1 MSGRDLNNSGFSTF
15 IAGNEAELEAHFSGF
30 SALRAV
36 SYVVSIK
43 WILEFLER
51 NQFESIEIVVG
62 KEVSDLN
69 PAELLKDEV
78 ASDKGN
84 LARQILGMME
94 QGRLKIYTSDRI
106 VHSKFYILTG
116 RGAIRVIQGSA
127 NLTTSARKGK
137 QVNYLWKWDLE
148 PGADKSLI
156 ERFNADYDLHKKYC
170 SLFMQDLQDMLKE
183 AGDEDRER
191 VLNNWL
197 GRNVEPQEIGI
208 MPMLTQMATEV
219 LVGDSGEPVYRM
231 MLPAEPSKRKPI
243 EQFLR
248 PVKHEIESSQIV
260 FLKKDFLNSENLF
273 VPIMRVDF
281 ENHRIVFN
289 IKAEKITVGDAAPP
303 GEEVNTCLANIE
315 EYIKSIDMG
324 KTRNRTIN
332 NMTKMSVYEGLIYFL
347 SSPFLNQYMRIKR
360 AKVGRVD
367 ERGPRFLFISGGS
380 SNGKTTFI
388 KYALK
393 LLTGKDIN
401 PIDKSNF
408 RKQNILM
415 AAGLGTNFPLVFDD
429 VPPQRLNSS
438 DMETTIKSYWETWW
452 NGQSIF
458 PTIIV
463 SSNAKSTKEWHQ
475 TRVKTLNFDVHF
487 EPSMKAREKLNDIFN
502 QQNSIFSAFAS
513 YYFTHFSEDISDD
526 ELEHGRRT
534 MLRLYDYAGRQVPE
548 YFPKAPVE
556 TIYDPD
562 RLKWRELIDL
572 GKVSIV
578 EKNDSMELTFLE
590 GFNRSDVEHYADS
603 IRHAKHRIVG
613 NTIIIESPEDFRKW
627 LGLEENASP
636 GIFEKLFRRRN
647 R

>member
-1 MSGRDLNNSGFSTF
+1 MSGRDLNSSGFSTF
-15 IAGNEAELEAHFSGF
+15 IAGNEAELEGHFSGF
-30 SALRAV
+30 NALRAV

-51 NQFESIEIVVG
+51 NQFESVEIVVG

-78 ASDKGN
+78 VSDKGN
-84 LARQILGMME
+84 LVSQILGMME

-116 RGAIRVIQGSA
+116 RGATRVIQGSA

-137 QVNYLWKWDLE
+137 QVNYLWKWDLD
-148 PGADKSLI
+148 PGSDKFLI

-170 SLFMQDLQDMLKE
+170 SLFMQDLQNMLKE
-183 AGDEDRER
+183 AGNEDRER

-208 MPMLTQMATEV
+208 IPMLTQMATEV
-219 LVGDSGEPVYRM
+219 LVGDIGEPVYRM

-260 FLKKDFLNSENLF
+260 FLKKDFLNSENLL

-289 IKAEKITVGDAAPP
+289 VKAEKITVGDTTPP
-303 GEEVNTCLANIE
+303 SEEVNTCLANIE

-332 NMTKMSVYEGLIYFL
+332 NLTKMSVYEGLIYFL

-408 RKQNILM
+408 KKQNILT

-475 TRVKTLNFDVHF
+475 TRVKALNFDVHF
-487 EPSMKAREKLNDIFN
+487 EPSMKAREKLNEIFN
-502 QQNSIFSAFAS
+502 QQNNIFSAFAS
-513 YYFTHFSEDISDD
+513 FYFTYFSEDISDD

-534 MLRLYDYAGRQVPE
+534 VLRLYDYAGRQVPE
-548 YFPKAPVE
+548 YFPKVPVE
-556 TIYDPD
+556 SIYDPD

-578 EKNDSMELTFLE
+578 EKNDSLELTFLE
-590 GFNRSDVEHYADS
+590 GFNRSDVEHYADA
-603 IRHAKHRIVG
+603 IKHAKHRIVG

-627 LGLEENASP
+627 LDLEKNADP
-636 GIFEKLFRRRN
+636 GIFGKLFRRRN
-647 R
+647 K